1 MPKIVVTDTD
11 FEDNDIEIEM
21 AKEAG
26 VELALFNDRS
36 ADAIIRNAA
45 DADGVV
51 TSYGDYSARV
61 FEALPHLK
69 VVSRTGIG
77 YDNIDAQAATK
88 NGTAV
93 CIVPGYGTEVVSIML
108 LRLRLR
114 VCVALTNVMPICVL
128 ACGITLVAGLLA
140 RCMGAR
146 LA

>member
-11 FEDNDIEIEM
+11 FEDNNIEIEM

-26 VELALFNDRS
+26 VKLALFNDRS

-69 VVSRTGIG
+69 VVLAMTISMPRR
-77 YDNIDAQAATK
+77 QLK
-88 NGTAV
+88 MV
-93 CIVPGYGTEVVSIML
+93 RQCVSYLVMELKWCPITL

-114 VCVALTNVMPICVL
+114 VCVALTNVMLICAL
-128 ACGITLVAGLLA
+128 ACGITLVAGLLV
-140 RCMGAR
+140 RCMGVC